1 MSAEMSRA
9 DRFLRLALVWG
20 LVGCSGMVIAQEAEA
35 PDLEFLEYL
44 GSWEESDEDW
54 VALATDAIQQAL
66 QEEGKDKGKDP
77 APDGEKLAESDD
89 EN

>member
-1 MSAEMSRA
+1 MSVDLRYAETLCKIAVAWSLFGYGGIGLA
-9 DRFLRLALVWG
+9 DEEV
-20 LVGCSGMVIAQEAEA
+20 A

-54 VALATDAIQQAL
+54 VLLAAEVVE
-66 QEEGKDKGKDP
+66 QEEADNKDKGSVP
-77 APDGEKLAESDD
+77 APDGEKMAETDD

>member
-1 MSAEMSRA
+1 MSADTLPSDALLKTALIWSLLACGAVAA
-9 DRFLRLALVWG
+9 D
-20 LVGCSGMVIAQEAEA
+20 EEPA

-54 VALATDAIQQAL
+54 VLLAAEVVAQTAAEETDK
-66 QEEGKDKGKDP
+66 ENVP
-77 APDGEKLAESDD
+77 VTDGEKLAEMAD